1 MSDLFITGI
10 LPQSNFRFTIIDCS
24 EICSHLD
31 RIHDLDFKMSNFLSK
46 TMMGAFFLARMVKEN
61 QKISLQWKDEF
72 KQSVLAYSNHIG
84 IMKGVA
90 YPGEFAEG
98 DIRNELIIGSGIL
111 KVIRWSPDA
120 DPYQSFTTL
129 VEDTFEANLI
139 KYVNDSE
146 QQLTFIYMDTQS
158 ISLGKISAKGIFLQA
173 LPEASESD
181 KVKIQSFAEAN
192 LNREIMSDKSIEE
205 IAKELPIIFQEEVKI
220 LDTDKPHHL
229 CDCSRMKISQVLISL
244 GEKEVE
250 DILRE
255 QGKIEVECEFCK
267 SIYNFNDEDVVN
279 LFPKE

>member
-10 LPQSNFRFTIIDCS
+10 LPLSNFRFTIIDCS

-139 KYVNDSE
+139 KYINDSE

-267 SIYNFNDEDVVN
+267 SIYNFNDEDVVK

>member
-90 YPGEFAEG
+90 YPGQFAEG

>member
-10 LPQSNFRFTIIDCS
+10 LPLSNFRFTIIDCS

>member
-1 MSDLFITGI
+1 
-10 LPQSNFRFTIIDCS
+10 
-24 EICSHLD
+24 
-31 RIHDLDFKMSNFLSK
+31 
-46 TMMGAFFLARMVKEN
+46 MMGAFFLARMVKEN

>member
-139 KYVNDSE
+139 KYINDSE

-173 LPEASESD
+173 LPEASETD
-181 KVKIQSFAEAN
+181 KEKIQSFAEAN

-250 DILRE
+250 DILHE

-267 SIYNFNDEDVVN
+267 SIYNFNDEDVVK

>member
-139 KYVNDSE
+139 KYINDSE

-220 LDTDKPHHL
+220 LNTDKPHHL

-250 DILRE
+250 DILHE

-267 SIYNFNDEDVVN
+267 SIYNFNDEDVVK